1 MPAVAKNYDVAIIG
15 AGTAGLAALHEVR
28 KRTDNFVI
36 FNAGPYGT
44 TCARVGCMP
53 SKALIEAANAF
64 ERRKA
69 LDAFG
74 VRGAGSL
81 SVDTAAV
88 MRRVRELR
96 DDFMRGLLAITD
108 ALGERS
114 VAGAAR
120 FVEPDALEV
129 DGERYRARTIVIATG
144 STPVLPREWAALPDR
159 VLTSDTLFE
168 LESLPARMA
177 VIGMGVVGAEIA
189 QALARFGVQVTGYA
203 AGQRVVGLADPVV
216 NERAAQLLG
225 AEFELV
231 SCERAQLRS
240 EGGGVRVTAG
250 DDSVVVDKV
259 LAALGRRP
267 NLDGL
272 GLERIGV
279 TLDEHGL
286 PPFARN
292 TLQIAD
298 LPIYIAGDVSEGMQ
312 VLHEASDEGY
322 IAGQNA
328 GRPAPICFAR
338 RVPLA
343 IVFTDP
349 NVAAVGARFDSL
361 DAAQIHIGTVDFA
374 RQGRARM
381 AQENKGVLRVY
392 AAKQT
397 GRLLG
402 AEMCAPRGENLAH
415 LLALAIQQEMTVQE
429 LLRLPF
435 YHPVFEEGLRTA
447 LRDIVRQLGP
457 QAALQSSDLASCEP
471 VQKPTS

>member
-1 MPAVAKNYDVAIIG
+1 MTTVAKNYDVAIIG

-36 FNAGPYGT
+36 INAGPYGT

-64 ERRKA
+64 ERRKV

-74 VRGAGSL
+74 VRGAASL
-81 SVDTAAV
+81 SVDTTAV

-96 DDFMRGLLAITD
+96 DYFVRELRATTD
-108 ALGERS
+108 KLGERS
-114 VAGAAR
+114 VAGTAR
-120 FVEPDALEV
+120 FVEPDVLAVNGALC
-129 DGERYRARTIVIATG
+129 RARTIVIATG
-144 STPVLPREWAALPDR
+144 SKPVLPPEWAALPDR
-159 VLTSDTLFE
+159 ILTSDTLFD

-189 QALARFGVQVTGYA
+189 QALARLGVHVTGYS
-203 AGQRVVGLADPVV
+203 AGQRVAGLADPVV
-216 NERAAQLLG
+216 NEQAAKLLA
-225 AEFELV
+225 AEFDLV
-231 SCERAQLRS
+231 TCERAQLHS
-240 EGGGVRVTAG
+240 EGSGVRVTAG
-250 DDSVVVDKV
+250 DKSMVVDKV

-272 GLERIGV
+272 GLEHIGV
-279 TLDEHGL
+279 TLDAHGL

-292 TLQIAD
+292 TMQIAD
-298 LPIYIAGDVSEGMQ
+298 LPIYIAGDVSEGLP

-328 GRPAPICFAR
+328 VRPAPICFSR

-349 NVAAVGARFDSL
+349 NVASVGARFDSL
-361 DAAQIHIGTVDFA
+361 DAAKIHIGMVDFS

-381 AQENKGVLRVY
+381 AQENRGVLRVY
-392 AAKQT
+392 AARET

-402 AEMCAPRGENLAH
+402 AEMCAPRAENIAH
-415 LLALAIQQEMTVQE
+415 LLALAIQQELTVQE

-447 LRDIVRQLGP
+447 LRDVVRQLGP
-457 QAALQSSDLASCEP
+457 LATRQPGDLANCDP